1 MTMTLRFRALQSP
14 LFKGHTTKK
23 DIFILFSIES
33 LRRYELDLSY
43 QVWVFYATRLQGA
56 IIFLNPVPR
65 MCSRGEPYG
74 RLLDRVDQSRG
85 LDGLSM
91 YGQHRVFH
99 GGRRSWMI

>member
-56 IIFLNPVPR
+56 NFFKPGSTHVLA
-65 MCSRGEPYG
+65 RGALREAF
-74 RLLDRVDQSRG
+74 
-85 LDGLSM
+85 
-91 YGQHRVFH
+91 GQ
-99 GGRRSWMI
+99 G